1 MTKRIEMIKFQ
12 KVFRY
17 KVIPTKPL
25 HFFELSWDIS
35 YICKDLASSSTLIKL
50 ISLLSFT
57 VVPKFEFLK
66 KRFRDFTNHLRIGNL
81 FP

>member
-1 MTKRIEMIKFQ
+1 MHDKKSWNKSSIEMIKFQ
-12 KVFRY
+12 KVFQY

-50 ISLLSFT
+50 ISLLSFM
-57 VVPKFEFLK
+57 VVTEVWIPQEE
-66 KRFRDFTNHLRIGNL
+66 I
-81 FP
+81 